1 MIKYKE
7 KTSRTKPVPYPM
19 IQLVIV
25 IESRKEKSQTHEELE
40 EKTGLQSHNQISN
53 MTTLRFYRN
62 LWLKLSLFKVW
73 IKENCTKL
81 NTKWISSKKRNAT
94 IQYIINNLHYTK
106 YDYFSLQGSTGIF
119 ARTLSLFKER
129 IKINKSNTIQIIIT
143 NKQTKYDYSNLLDFT
158 SGW

>member
-1 MIKYKE
+1 MKNFSAKCMGKNKSDQIQR

-62 LWLKLSLFKVW
+62 
-73 IKENCTKL
+73 
-81 NTKWISSKKRNAT
+81 R
-94 IQYIINNLHYTK
+94 
-106 YDYFSLQGSTGIF
+106 
-119 ARTLSLFKER
+119 
-129 IKINKSNTIQIIIT
+129 
-143 NKQTKYDYSNLLDFT
+143 
-158 SGW
+158 